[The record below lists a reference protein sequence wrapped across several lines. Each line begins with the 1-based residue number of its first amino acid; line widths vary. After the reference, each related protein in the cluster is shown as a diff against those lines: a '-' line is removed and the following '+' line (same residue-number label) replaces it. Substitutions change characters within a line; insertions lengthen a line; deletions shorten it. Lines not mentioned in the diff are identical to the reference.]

1 MKQVN
6 MSKII
11 NYLTILGLL
20 ILLSAFFLD
29 NWIRDWLFLSSWG
42 NVATTLILPLLGTLI
57 LILSI
62 YYKIYTKNIR
72 KILLSTVLVVLYFI
86 LFSLVTAL
94 SGLFQLNLYFL
105 LYRMRTPVQ
114 NWSFLLRFAILK
126 L

>member
-29 NWIRDWLFLSSWG
+29 NWIRDWFFSSSWG
-42 NVATTLILPLLGTLI
+42 NVATMLILPLLGALI

-62 YYKIYTKNIR
+62 YYKKLWTGLISIFLM
-72 KILLSTVLVVLYFI
+72 ISFPLIFGIGYFI
-86 LFSLVTAL
+86 F
-94 SGLFQLNLYFL
+94 G
-105 LYRMRTPVQ
+105 P
-114 NWSFLLRFAILK
+114 
-126 L
+126 

>member
-1 MKQVN
+1 MYNESVKRKECHLMKQVN

-20 ILLSAFFLD
+20 ILLSVFFLD

-42 NVATTLILPLLGTLI
+42 NVANMLILPLLGTLI

-94 SGLFQLNLYFL
+94 YGLFQLNLSPL
-105 LYRMRTPVQ
+105 LY
-114 NWSFLLRFAILK
+114 K
-126 L
+126 